1 LQIGGFPGELSEV
14 GRRFLPAYR
23 RYDPEVEIN
32 PIRNLMRSWM
42 PGSNYIINFKEGDP
56 YAKIPHGEYRLPGP
70 GYERMHGIPPLEER
84 LASMFPDPQVRS
96 VVKDMI
102 DRGFISPYETYSV
115 WERFKILAD
124 VAPWSDEY
132 KYYEKLLTDNKEL
145 IPPTKLD
152 QFQKIKKQVS
162 QVKKRER
169 FFPYRFRYSQL
180 EYHTVTVSRVI
191 NNNVFLVE
199 EFDRPIRLAGVY
211 VPQGQDEA
219 GQRAREALSRY
230 IYPGARITIGIAQ
243 DPLRRTGSD
252 QLESIRAVVLVG
264 GMQLNRWLIE
274 QGIAKERPAEDPAS
288 VHVRFS
294 STEIAIGSLWERFAH
309 LDTPFHTLL

>member
-1 LQIGGFPGELSEV
+1 ADAVRFQLTESFSQTTDIMGIYGFLLRSALGMGERPWEEWPRLAAPARVTSLGRWHADLQIGGFPGELSEV
-14 GRRFLPAYR
+14 GRRFLPGYR

-32 PIRNLMRSWM
+32 PIRNLMPSWM

-56 YAKIPHGEYRLPGP
+56 YARIPHGEYRLPGP

-84 LASMFPDPQVRS
+84 LAAMFPDSQVRS

-102 DRGFISPYETYSV
+102 DRGFISPYETYSA

-199 EFDRPIRLAGVY
+199 EFDRPIR
-211 VPQGQDEA
+211 
-219 GQRAREALSRY
+219 
-230 IYPGARITIGIAQ
+230 
-243 DPLRRTGSD
+243 
-252 QLESIRAVVLVG
+252 
-264 GMQLNRWLIE
+264 
-274 QGIAKERPAEDPAS
+274 
-288 VHVRFS
+288 
-294 STEIAIGSLWERFAH
+294 
-309 LDTPFHTLL
+309 